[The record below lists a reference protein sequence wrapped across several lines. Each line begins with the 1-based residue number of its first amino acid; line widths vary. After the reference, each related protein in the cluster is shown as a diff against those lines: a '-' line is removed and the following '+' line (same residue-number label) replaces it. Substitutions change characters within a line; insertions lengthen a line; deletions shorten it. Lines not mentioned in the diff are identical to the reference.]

1 MTNARLTLIPA
12 LILSALALAACG
24 NKAKVDPS
32 TAAPSGSA
40 PSAATPTPTPT
51 GPAKG
56 GNPNDLK
63 VKPRVD
69 IPKGKAPTKLV
80 TQDIVKGKGKVAKKG
95 DSVEVQYV
103 GVLYDGGTQF
113 DASWDNGQPFP
124 FTIGNGDV
132 IPGWDKGVPGMRVG
146 GRRKLIIPASLA
158 YGAQGQPPTIPPN
171 ATLVFVIDL
180 LKIK

>member
-1 MTNARLTLIPA
+1 MIKSRT
-12 LILSALALAACG
+12 ALAPVLIAAAIVLGACG

-32 TAAPSGSA
+32 TAAPSGPA
-40 PSAATPTPTPT
+40 PSTSAVTPTPAAPD
-51 GPAKG
+51 KG
-56 GNPNDLK
+56 GNPKDMK
-63 VKPRVD
+63 IKPRVD

-80 TQDIVKGKGKVAKKG
+80 AQDIVKGKGKVARKG
-95 DSVEVQYV
+95 DDVEVQYV
-103 GVLYDGGTQF
+103 GVLYDGGTEF
-113 DASWDNGQPFP
+113 DSSWTSGQPFP
-124 FTIGNGDV
+124 FTVGNGDV

-171 ATLVFVIDL
+171 ATLVFVVDL